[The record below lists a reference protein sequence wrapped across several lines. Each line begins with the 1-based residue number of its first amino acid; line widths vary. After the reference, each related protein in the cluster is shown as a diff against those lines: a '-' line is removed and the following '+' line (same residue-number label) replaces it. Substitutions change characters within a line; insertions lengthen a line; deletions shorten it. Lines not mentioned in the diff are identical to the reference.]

1 MEKGIPE
8 NPGYLTSFFDVQLPD
23 DLGNLTSTYG
33 ATTFADSEAETL
45 ANSNGS
51 DQVYVDRQVV
61 TRHNHLNSSGEH
73 DFARN
78 VCRTEVE
85 LGTVLVVERSVA
97 TTFFLLQD
105 VDLSLE
111 FASRLL

>member
-23 DLGNLTSTYG
+23 DLSNLTSPYS
-33 ATTFADSEAETL
+33 ATSFADSETETL
-45 ANSNGS
+45 AHCNGS

-61 TRHNHLNSSGEH
+61 TWHNHLYSSGEH
-73 DFARN
+73 DFTCN
-78 VCRTEVE
+78 VCRTEIE
-85 LGTVLVVERSVA
+85 LRAVLVVERSVA
-97 TTFFLLQD
+97 STFFLLQD

-111 FASRLL
+111 FARRLL